1 MVSSTNEGMMQKHK
15 SEKDS
20 EKASDSSD
28 VKTKVVLADQL
39 GSMVAVW
46 AKSRKLC
53 TLVDVWKMGIL

>member
-1 MVSSTNEGMMQKHK
+1 MMQKHK

-28 VKTKVVLADQL
+28 VKTKVDVADQL

-53 TLVDVWKMGIL
+53 TLVDAWKMGIL